1 MKYILASQSP
11 RRRELLART
20 GLEFEVIPSDVDEKI
35 TKEIPSDVVMELAHQ
50 KAENVYGKI
59 TDLNDY
65 TVIGSDTIVVYRDEI
80 LGKPVDKQEAYDM
93 LSMLAD
99 RTHQVYTGV
108 SLIQKKN
115 GEKKTKTFFVQTDVT
130 LYPIDKEDL
139 HRYVESKDPMDK
151 AGAYGIQGN
160 FAIHVK
166 EIKGDYNN
174 VVGLPIGIVYQT
186 TAAGLLKSTEWTTI
200 EREVTLPESTST
212 RYLYLYAYVQGA
224 TVYVK
229 DVEVLGQMSVY
240 TEAQLKINSD
250 SITQEVKRAKGIE
263 EELRASIKVNADNIT
278 SCVTKGNVGSYITQY
293 YNNVIVAFNNNSKYV
308 QISAGEIAV
317 YDNGVSASKKRAA
330 FDQNGNHFYRDNYYV
345 GKIGTNQWTSN
356 NAHKGLVFDLEP
368 QGKYMAWAQ
377 RATESASGYTTILCY
392 SRANSIYTNAGLNLG
407 CNMYGNGWILDN
419 VDLRNCS
426 ANGYT
431 TFTGTL
437 PVVLEIHKTD
447 NNGGIGWTYGNVYI
461 KNGLI
466 TSIPQ

>member
-35 TKEIPSDVVMELAHQ
+35 TKQIPSDVVMELAHQ

-174 VVGLPIGIVYQT
+174 VVGLPIGRVYQE
-186 TAAGLLKSTEWTTI
+186 LKS
-200 EREVTLPESTST
+200 L
-212 RYLYLYAYVQGA
+212 
-224 TVYVK
+224 
-229 DVEVLGQMSVY
+229 
-240 TEAQLKINSD
+240 
-250 SITQEVKRAKGIE
+250 
-263 EELRASIKVNADNIT
+263 
-278 SCVTKGNVGSYITQY
+278 
-293 YNNVIVAFNNNSKYV
+293 
-308 QISAGEIAV
+308 
-317 YDNGVSASKKRAA
+317 
-330 FDQNGNHFYRDNYYV
+330 
-345 GKIGTNQWTSN
+345 
-356 NAHKGLVFDLEP
+356 
-368 QGKYMAWAQ
+368 
-377 RATESASGYTTILCY
+377 
-392 SRANSIYTNAGLNLG
+392 
-407 CNMYGNGWILDN
+407 
-419 VDLRNCS
+419 
-426 ANGYT
+426 
-431 TFTGTL
+431 
-437 PVVLEIHKTD
+437 
-447 NNGGIGWTYGNVYI
+447 
-461 KNGLI
+461 
-466 TSIPQ
+466 